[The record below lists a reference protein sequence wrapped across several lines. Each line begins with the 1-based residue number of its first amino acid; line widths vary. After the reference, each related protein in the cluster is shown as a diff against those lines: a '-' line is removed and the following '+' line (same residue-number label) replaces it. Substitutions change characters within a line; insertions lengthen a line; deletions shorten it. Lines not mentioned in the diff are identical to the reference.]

1 MSFIGIITGQKNS
14 VYAKNMIEKNLKNK
28 NVTVIVI
35 NDKNIENVRNIK
47 FETIIMTE
55 EIKKEEYLKKILRNT
70 KYLIINADMR
80 YNVSILKDI
89 EIVAISYGFN
99 HKSTV
104 TISSIEEDNILVCIQ
119 RNMLDING
127 HLIEFQELSIKTES
141 KDKNFKI
148 DITMGLIIAILI
160 YGQRN
165 IIIF

>member
-127 HLIEFQELSIKTES
+127 HLIESQELSIKTES

-148 DITMGLIIAILI
+148 DTTMGLIIAILI

>member
-127 HLIEFQELSIKTES
+127 HLIESQELSIKTES

>member
-35 NDKNIENVRNIK
+35 NDKNIENIRNIK

-127 HLIEFQELSIKTES
+127 HLIESQELSIKTES

>member
-35 NDKNIENVRNIK
+35 NDKNIENIRNIK

-127 HLIEFQELSIKTES
+127 HLIESQELSIKTES
-141 KDKNFKI
+141 KDKNLKI
-148 DITMGLIIAILI
+148 DTTMGLIIAILI